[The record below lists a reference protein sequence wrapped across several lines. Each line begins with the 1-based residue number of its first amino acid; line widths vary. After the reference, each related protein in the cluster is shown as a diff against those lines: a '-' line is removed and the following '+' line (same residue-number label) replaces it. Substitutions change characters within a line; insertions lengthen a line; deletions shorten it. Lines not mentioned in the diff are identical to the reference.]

1 MSDRYIPTKDSH
13 RQKQLKWMNGLCY
26 LHDNF
31 CDCYNPLA
39 HTVALICEK
48 EPKIQF
54 STPEK
59 QLIQKCLS
67 GEEDTAIVHT
77 ATDGEGIQEGDL
89 EKLFEEPF
97 GEDDTG

>member
-1 MSDRYIPTKDSH
+1 MSHRYIPTKDSNK
-13 RQKQLKWMNGLCY
+13 QKQLKWMNGLCY

-39 HTVALICEK
+39 HTVSLIIEK

-54 STPEK
+54 SAPEK
-59 QLIQKCLS
+59 KLIEKCLS
-67 GEEDTAIVHT
+67 GEDDTAIVHT
-77 ATDGEGIQEGDL
+77 DGDAGDIQPGDL

-97 GEDDTG
+97 GEDAEG